1 MARRVFAWV
10 LLIGFLLLIANI
22 VVFGYQRAA
31 SVIVYLV
38 IILTY
43 IFVFNM
49 GKPKT
54 KDFEV
59 EKVKF
64 KYGFGKGFAEFEL
77 QDKNILQELHQNE
90 VEVDLTGE
98 AEVKRALM
106 NPIGTPKLG
115 DIVKPGEKIVIVTS
129 DITRPLPSKEILPE
143 LVKEILRSGADE
155 KDITIVFALGSHR
168 KHTEDEKKYLVGE
181 EIYNRIKCVDSDSND
196 YVRMGISEMGTPID
210 IFSVVANADRRI
222 CLGNIEYHYFAGY
235 SGGAKAILPGVS
247 TRDTIQANHS
257 AMVKAAARA
266 GAIDDNPVRQD
277 IEGVVKY
284 VSIDFIV
291 NVVLDEDKNIIKAVA
306 GHHVEAHREGCK
318 FLDSLYKIEIPEK
331 ADIVITTPG
340 GFPKDINLY
349 QAQKALDNSKN
360 AVKDGGI
367 IILLASC
374 KEGMGEK
381 VFERWMKN
389 ATSPDSLIKDI
400 QENFELGGHKAA
412 AIALVLK
419 KARVFLVSDFQPE
432 EVKNMFMEP
441 FASVDEALKEA
452 FKVLGDE
459 AKVILMPHGGSTLP
473 VLE

>member
-59 EKVKF
+59 GKVKF